1 MIVYK
6 VTNIINN
13 KIYIG
18 VSKFDIDKRKWE
30 HLNKSDNSSDF
41 VFHKAIR
48 KYGVENFNWEVIDEA
63 SSVEELKQK
72 EIFYI
77 KDYNSFYKTGHGYNM
92 THGGDLNNHLKG
104 EASPVSKLTEEEVL
118 EIHKL
123 LKNTYLTYPEIAL
136 KLNIPVGEHQ
146 IYYINYGMHWNID
159 GVKYPIRNDARA
171 KTKMG
176 SNNPQS
182 KLNDKVV
189 LQIIDKLI
197 NTSQSQTSMA
207 KDYGVHY
214 NTINEINRCIIWTH
228 LHKYKKNI
236 RNGI

>member
-30 HLNKSDNSSDF
+30 HLNDSDNSSDF

-48 KYGVENFNWEVIDEA
+48 KYGIENFNWEVIDEA
-63 SSVEELKQK
+63 NSIEELKQK

-77 KDYNSFYKTGHGYNM
+77 KDYNAFYKTGYGYNM
-92 THGGDLNNHLKG
+92 THGGDLNDHLKG
-104 EASPVSKLTEEEVL
+104 EDSPVSKLTEQQVL

-123 LKNTYLTYPEIAL
+123 LKNTYLTYPEIIS
-136 KLNIPVGEHQ
+136 KLNLPIGDRQ
-146 IYYINYGMHWNID
+146 INYINYGMHWNID
-159 GVKYPIRNDARA
+159 GVKYPIRDDARA

-176 SNNPQS
+176 SNNPKS
-182 KLNDKVV
+182 TFTDDVV
-189 LQIIDKLI
+189 LEIINKLR
-197 NTSQSQTSMA
+197 NSSESQASIA
-207 KDYGVHY
+207 KY
-214 NTINEINRCIIWTH
+214 
-228 LHKYKKNI
+228 YKVERQKN
-236 RNGI
+236 NY